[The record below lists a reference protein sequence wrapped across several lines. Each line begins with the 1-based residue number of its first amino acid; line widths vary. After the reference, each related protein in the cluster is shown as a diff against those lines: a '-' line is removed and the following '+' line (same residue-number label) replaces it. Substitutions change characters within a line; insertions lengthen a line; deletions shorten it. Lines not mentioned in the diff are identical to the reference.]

1 MCVIYRIIFGKLC
14 CGESLLDAQTVK
26 LNPYVFPRKLV
37 ICDIGIYLA
46 GKNQK
51 ALPAFYVLGLCN
63 ALCIIGHQSAGAGQY
78 IVE

>member
-1 MCVIYRIIFGKLC
+1 MQLV
-14 CGESLLDAQTVK
+14 ETLDYQGA
-26 LNPYVFPRKLV
+26 LNAFDL
-37 ICDIGIYLA
+37 GIYLA

-51 ALPAFYVLGLCN
+51 ALPAFYVVGLCN